1 MQSKLV
7 HNILILKHLYLVL
20 CLLGLY
26 STSVNALVEYNPT
39 QLKAQQAK
47 QYAQT
52 LNQVAT
58 QVMGHYAALF
68 SSQSSDKYPQNI
80 NTIQIIKAQLETDS
94 GPPNQTTFTVTI
106 QLGYL
111 EDQITKFEQIKESFV
126 FNLTKTS
133 DIVDINRLYQHP
145 LKSGNIAV
153 EFNQLYY
160 LNRQFAYAWL
170 LLLDNLHPINPSE
183 FPHSYATYHLTIGNN
198 IFFGDV
204 QKSLKKR
211 RKWLGQGGHLLRSI
225 DAKKTAKN
233 VLQITLII
241 DWKGIS
247 SNHKWRIAKIK
258 QTINIEPTEQGIYK
272 IININEQ
279 HLLPDIAPWEK
290 ILC

>member
-1 MQSKLV
+1 M
-7 HNILILKHLYLVL
+7 
-20 CLLGLY
+20 
-26 STSVNALVEYNPT
+26 EYNPT

-111 EDQITKFEQIKESFV
+111 EDQITKFEKIKESFV

-183 FPHSYATYHLTIGNN
+183 FPHSYATY
-198 IFFGDV
+198 
-204 QKSLKKR
+204 
-211 RKWLGQGGHLLRSI
+211 
-225 DAKKTAKN
+225 
-233 VLQITLII
+233 
-241 DWKGIS
+241 
-247 SNHKWRIAKIK
+247 
-258 QTINIEPTEQGIYK
+258 
-272 IININEQ
+272 
-279 HLLPDIAPWEK
+279 
-290 ILC
+290 